1 MRNYSMFLL
10 IFAVFYCVEGQAEI
24 PDFCSLPKDE
34 GTESEKD
41 IQVYLYYDK
50 AEDKCYP
57 FRYKGAGG
65 NQNRFN
71 YEFYCMRNC
80 STNAEKLYPTDRA
93 QACHLPKALGDCHGH
108 YLRYYY
114 DAAHGKCATFSW
126 TGCVGNGNRFLDLE
140 HCNATCFGILDKI
153 VDDNSDGDVES
164 DKPIGIILGAVLGVI
179 GAIILIVVL
188 VLALKKL
195 ESIWRFYTVSL
206 KHHICPACGLCD
218 PAEPVTSLD
227 GASSPSSRYRFL
239 WLALLVMECP
249 HLSSTVCVAVDPSRF
264 PHGSPSSWCCSVC
277 RSNKSPWVCL
287 TCLNVHCGRYVNG
300 HAKKHFEEVHCSPTG
315 QKKTE
320 KFQQHSVCMDC
331 SSYSTFCYRCDD
343 FVVNDTKLGQVQRV
357 REHLQS
363 LENPVINSDRQRKR
377 KLSGSSSPDLRLSAD
392 GEGPPARSATGL
404 RNLGNTC
411 FMNAILQ
418 SLGNIPEFSC
428 YFKDLP
434 AVALR
439 SGKTAG
445 RRMYHT
451 RSQGDS
457 SVSLVEELRKTL
469 CSLWQGSQTAFS
481 PDALFY
487 VIWKIM
493 PSFRG
498 YQQQDAHEFLRYLL
512 DHLHRELQGSKNGLP
527 GSSLLPDNLNSGSN
541 CSINGTPTM
550 VTAVFGGV
558 LHNEVNC
565 LICGTESKKFDP
577 FLDLSLDIPSQFR
590 VKRTKDQEPGPTCT
604 LRDCLSSFTDLE
616 ELDETELYMCH
627 KCKKRQKSTKKFWI
641 QKLPKVLCLHLKRF
655 HWTAFLRNK
664 VDTYVEF
671 PLRGL
676 DMKCYLLESE
686 TSLPESCLYDLAAVV
701 VHHGS
706 GVGSGHYT
714 AYGLHEGCWYHFND
728 STVTVVSE
736 ETVAK
741 AKAYILF
748 YTERTEQDKMG
759 SVTKPKL

>member
-1 MRNYSMFLL
+1 
-10 IFAVFYCVEGQAEI
+10 
-24 PDFCSLPKDE
+24 
-34 GTESEKD
+34 
-41 IQVYLYYDK
+41 
-50 AEDKCYP
+50 
-57 FRYKGAGG
+57 
-65 NQNRFN
+65 
-71 YEFYCMRNC
+71 
-80 STNAEKLYPTDRA
+80 
-93 QACHLPKALGDCHGH
+93 
-108 YLRYYY
+108 
-114 DAAHGKCATFSW
+114 
-126 TGCVGNGNRFLDLE
+126 
-140 HCNATCFGILDKI
+140 
-153 VDDNSDGDVES
+153 
-164 DKPIGIILGAVLGVI
+164 
-179 GAIILIVVL
+179 
-188 VLALKKL
+188 
-195 ESIWRFYTVSL
+195 
-206 KHHICPACGLCD
+206 
-218 PAEPVTSLD
+218 
-227 GASSPSSRYRFL
+227 
-239 WLALLVMECP
+239 MECP
-249 HLSSTVCVAVDPSRF
+249 HLGSSVCVSVDATRF
-264 PHGSPSSWCCSVC
+264 PNGSPSSWCCSVC

-287 TCLNVHCGRYVNG
+287 TCLSVHCGRYVNG
-300 HAKKHFEEVHCSPTG
+300 HAKKHFEEIQTPANCPR
-315 QKKTE
+315 KLE
-320 KFQQHSVCMDC
+320 KEKLQQHSVCMDC

-343 FVVNDTKLGQVQRV
+343 FVVNDTKLGQVQRM

-363 LENPVINSDRQRKR
+363 LENSVVNPDRQRKR
-377 KLSGSSSPDLRLSAD
+377 KLSGSSSPDKMPEDSGGSLALC
-392 GEGPPARSATGL
+392 ATGL

-418 SLGNIPEFSC
+418 SLSNIPDFSS

-445 RRMYHT
+445 RRTYHT

-469 CSLWQGSQTAFS
+469 CSLWQENQTAFS

-498 YQQQDAHEFLRYLL
+498 YQQQDAHEFLRYML

-527 GSSLLPDNLNSGSN
+527 GPSLIPDRPDLTSDNK
-541 CSINGTPTM
+541 CCINGTPTV
-550 VTAVFGGV
+550 VTSVFGGV
-558 LHNEVNC
+558 LQNEVNC

-590 VKRTKDQEPGPTCT
+590 VKRTKDQEPGPTCN
-604 LRDCLSSFTDLE
+604 LHNCLLSFTDLE

-627 KCKKRQKSTKKFWI
+627 KCKKRQKSTKKFWV

-664 VDTYVEF
+664 VDTYVDF

-676 DMKCYLLESE
+676 DMKRYLLEPE
-686 TSLPESCLYDLAAVV
+686 NSLPGSCLYDLVAVV

-714 AYGLHEGCWYHFND
+714 AYGHHEGRWYHFND
-728 STVTVVSE
+728 STVTLVSE

-748 YTERTEQDKMG
+748 YTEQIEQDQAA
-759 SVTKPKL
+759 SETETKL

>member
-1 MRNYSMFLL
+1 
-10 IFAVFYCVEGQAEI
+10 
-24 PDFCSLPKDE
+24 
-34 GTESEKD
+34 
-41 IQVYLYYDK
+41 
-50 AEDKCYP
+50 
-57 FRYKGAGG
+57 
-65 NQNRFN
+65 
-71 YEFYCMRNC
+71 MRNC
-80 STNAEKLYPTDRA
+80 STNANTLYPTDRTL
-93 QACHLPKALGDCHGH
+93 ACHLPKAPGDCYGH

-114 DAAHGKCATFSW
+114 DAAHGKCTTFAW

-140 HCNATCFGILDKI
+140 HCNATCFGII
-153 VDDNSDGDVES
+153 DNENDGGDAEVES
-164 DKPIGIILGAVLGVI
+164 DTPIGIILGAVLGVI

-195 ESIWRFYTVSL
+195 F
-206 KHHICPACGLCD
+206 
-218 PAEPVTSLD
+218 
-227 GASSPSSRYRFL
+227 
-239 WLALLVMECP
+239 LALLVMECP
-249 HLSSTVCVAVDPSRF
+249 HLSSTVCVAVDSSRF

-287 TCLNVHCGRYVNG
+287 TCLSVHCGRYVNG
-300 HAKKHFEEVHCSPTG
+300 HAKKHFEEIQCSPTG

-320 KFQQHSVCMDC
+320 KLQQHSVCMDC

-363 LENPVINSDRQRKR
+363 LENSMMNSDRQRKR
-377 KLSGSSSPDLRLSAD
+377 KLSGSSSPDLRMPAD

-418 SLGNIPEFSC
+418 SLSNISEFSC
-428 YFKDLP
+428 YFKDMP

-527 GSSLLPDNLNSGSN
+527 GSSVLPDSQNLNSGSK

-550 VTAVFGGV
+550 VTDVFGGV
-558 LHNEVNC
+558 LHSEVNC

-590 VKRTKDQEPGPTCT
+590 VKKTKDQEPGPTCT
-604 LRDCLSSFTDLE
+604 LGDCLSSFTDLE

-627 KCKKRQKSTKKFWI
+627 KCKKRQKSTKKFWV
-641 QKLPKVLCLHLKRF
+641 QNLPKVLCLHLKRF

-676 DMKCYLLESE
+676 DLKCYLLESE
-686 TSLPESCLYDLAAVV
+686 HSLPESCLYDLAAVV

-714 AYGLHEGCWYHFND
+714 AYGLHEGLWYHFND

-748 YTERTEQDKMG
+748 YTEQDNPG
-759 SVTKPKL
+759 SVTEPKL